1 MMTSVEIED
10 AANRLLAAR
19 RDRSPITAFTEASG
33 LDRDTAY
40 EIQQAGVALRSAMG
54 HRIVG
59 AKVGMTN
66 AGRAAMLGIAP
77 SGPVVG
83 QLYDVG
89 EITDGQLDIG
99 TLIQPRV
106 EPEIVFCLNRPLRG
120 PGITVRDVIQATE
133 WVAPG
138 FEIVDSSFAGF
149 KFQIED
155 SIADGC
161 SGAAFM
167 VGDTV
172 HRLADVGDLSL
183 LGCVLDVDGV
193 VVASGTGAGV
203 LGHPARAVAF
213 AANELVARGRP
224 SLEAGSIVFTG
235 AFSDAAPI
243 SGAHSVTARFAG
255 LGSIHLA
262 IDSAAESAA

>member
-1 MMTSVEIED
+1 MSTQLEQADIDE
-10 AANRLLAAR
+10 AAQRLLAAR
-19 RDRSPITAFTEASG
+19 HTRTPIPAFSHTIE
-33 LDRDTAY
+33 LDRPTAY
-40 EIQQAGVALRSAMG
+40 RIQDAGIALRTGMG

-66 AGRAAMLGIAP
+66 PGRAAMLGIRP
-77 SGPVVG
+77 TGPVVG
-83 QLYDVG
+83 YVYDAG
-89 EITDGQLDIG
+89 ECTDGRLDLG
-99 TLIQPRV
+99 NFLQPRV
-106 EPEIVFCLNRPLRG
+106 EPEIVFCLGETLEG
-120 PGITVRDVIQATE
+120 PGVTVRDVIRATE

-138 FEIVDSSFAGF
+138 FEIVDSSYEAF

-167 VGDTV
+167 ISDTV
-172 HRLADVGDLSL
+172 HRLDAVGDLSL
-183 LGCVLDVDGV
+183 LGCVLEVDGV

-213 AANELVARGRP
+213 AANELAERGHAP
-224 SLEAGSIVFTG
+224 LEAGSVVFTG
-235 AFSDAAPI
+235 AFCDAAPLV
-243 SGAHSVTARFAG
+243 GASYVTARFAT

-262 IDSAAESAA
+262 LDAAAA